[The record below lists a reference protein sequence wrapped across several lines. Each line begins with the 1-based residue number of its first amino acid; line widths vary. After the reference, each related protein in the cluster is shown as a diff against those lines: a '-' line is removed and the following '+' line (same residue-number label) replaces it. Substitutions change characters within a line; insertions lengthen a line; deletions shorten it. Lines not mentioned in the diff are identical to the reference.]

1 MLMRR
6 SRAREVA
13 LQLLFQFDF
22 NSTVERTVIDQFLH
36 DRLRDPESEKF
47 GRELVD
53 GVMLNRDAIDVQLAQ
68 LAENWR
74 IPRMAAVD
82 RNVLRLGAYEL
93 LFRPDIPVPAA
104 INEAVELA
112 RRYGSKDSPAFVNGI
127 LDKVAQLAQ
136 VKQAGATGDAPAEAP
151 GPTSLA

>member
-1 MLMRR
+1 MRR
-6 SRAREVA
+6 SRAREAA

-22 NSTVERTVIDQFLH
+22 NSTIERSVLDQFLH
-36 DRLRDPESEKF
+36 DRLRDAESEKF

-93 LFRPDIPVPAA
+93 LFRPDIPVAVS
-104 INEAVELA
+104 INEAIELA
-112 RRYGSKDSPAFVNGI
+112 RRFGGKDSPVFVNGI

-136 VKQAGATGDAPAEAP
+136 VKQARAP
-151 GPTSLA
+151 GDLSAACSPPTALA